1 MATIRSLYSFEQFE
15 TVLQKL
21 AHKMAIDAITK
32 LNQGRV
38 RIQTNSNNEFER
50 FESDKYAFTF
60 YAHHIG
66 YSRMTKTG
74 KGTDYWGFDI
84 EEKEYSNSNHR
95 TKISFFVAV
104 EGKYDKDSGKYAE
117 PGRPEKEHE
126 RAAEIQEFIEKLM
139 LENGIKPE
147 PRFVLATVAR
157 AK

>member
-15 TVLQKL
+15 TVLQKF
-21 AHKMAIDAITK
+21 AHEVAIEAVTK
-32 LNQGRV
+32 LQQGRI
-38 RIQTNSNNEFER
+38 RIETNSSNKFQRVET
-50 FESDKYAFTF
+50 DKYMVSF
-60 YAHHIG
+60 YANHVG
-66 YSRMTKTG
+66 FSRMTKH
-74 KGTDYWGFDI
+74 DHWGFDA

-104 EGKYDKDSGKYAE
+104 EGKYDKGSGKYTE

-147 PRFVLATVAR
+147 PRFALATVAR